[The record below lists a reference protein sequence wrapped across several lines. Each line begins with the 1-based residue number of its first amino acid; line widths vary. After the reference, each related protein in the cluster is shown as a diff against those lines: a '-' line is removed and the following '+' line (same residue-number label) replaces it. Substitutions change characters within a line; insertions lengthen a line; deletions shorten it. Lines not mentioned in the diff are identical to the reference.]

1 MSDLA
6 ELDDARYDMR
16 PSLSACEEV
25 IERAFTA
32 YASAGLALRTIRDN
46 RLYKA
51 EFSRFD
57 DYCRSRWGWTRVH
70 AHRLIDAAEIHE
82 LLYQSLLPIG
92 NKGTPLP
99 RAESVARALKPLA
112 NSPEVLASTW
122 VEVVEKAGEEPT
134 AAQVTKVVA
143 QVLGPPHDSGTS
155 LAPPSVAISRLITRG
170 YSIFELRQALECI
183 EREQSNE

>member
-1 MSDLA
+1 MSELA
-6 ELDDARYDMR
+6 ELDRFDMR

-32 YASAGLALRTIRDN
+32 YASAGLALKTIREN
-46 RLYKA
+46 RLYRS

-57 DYCRSRWGWTRVH
+57 DYCRSRWGWSRVH
-70 AHRLIDAAEIHE
+70 AHRLIEAAEIHE

-99 RAESVARALKPLA
+99 RAESIARALKPVA
-112 NSPEVLASTW
+112 ESPEVLADTW
-122 VEVVEKAGEEPT
+122 VQVVNTAGEEPT
-134 AAQVTKVVA
+134 AAQVTRVVA
-143 QVLGPPHDSGTS
+143 EVLGSPKDSST
-155 LAPPSVAISRLITRG
+155 LAPATQAISRLMARG
-170 YSIFELRQALECI
+170 YSLLELRQALESI